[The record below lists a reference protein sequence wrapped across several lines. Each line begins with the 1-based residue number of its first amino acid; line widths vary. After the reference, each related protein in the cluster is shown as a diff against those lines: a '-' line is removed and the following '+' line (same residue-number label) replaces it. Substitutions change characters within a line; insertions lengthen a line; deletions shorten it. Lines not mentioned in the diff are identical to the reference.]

1 MLTRSCSYCWGRNI
15 ENQCGSNAS
24 AYVPAAEP
32 LLVPGVAHAKVVK
45 CGLYSTCASTG
56 AGAQHKLVCWGNKL
70 GSRAQGYPSINSSIV
85 WPSPTVF
92 PLYNDKP
99 LKEGDDSFS
108 IGGFSGCTKT
118 HTSPMPFIYP
128 VLNRAFRLRC
138 SRRQLLI
145 LHIVVLGR
153 HPLHVASME

>member
-15 ENQCGSNAS
+15 ENQCGSSVS

-32 LLVPGVAHAKVVK
+32 LLVPGVADAKVVK
-45 CGLYSTCASTG
+45 CGFLSTCASTG

-70 GSRAQGYPSINSSIV
+70 GSRAQGYPTINPSIV

-99 LKEGDDSFS
+99 LKEGEDSFS
-108 IGGFSGCTKT
+108 IGSYSGCTKT
-118 HTSPMPFIYP
+118 HTSPMLSNYRF
-128 VLNRAFRLRC
+128 LNCVCRMCC
-138 SRRQLLI
+138 SRRQLVI
-145 LHIVVLGR
+145 LHIVVLG
-153 HPLHVASME
+153 